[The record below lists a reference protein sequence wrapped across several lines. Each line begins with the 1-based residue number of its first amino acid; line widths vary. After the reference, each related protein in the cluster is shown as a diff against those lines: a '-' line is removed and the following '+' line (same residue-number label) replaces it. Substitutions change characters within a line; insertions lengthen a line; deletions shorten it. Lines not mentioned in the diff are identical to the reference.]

1 MSLVLWECKKALGK
15 GAEKPQKTLAQLQW
29 LDPSRLE
36 NTTKKR
42 RILWL
47 AKHSSGINVL
57 QVNLDNQCL
66 ILALSTIHTLRFLF
80 RNRRRSPYLSE
91 IAIS

>member
-1 MSLVLWECKKALGK
+1 MSLVLWECKKALSK

-36 NTTKKR
+36 NTTK

-47 AKHSSGINVL
+47 AKHSSGISVL

-91 IAIS
+91 TAVS